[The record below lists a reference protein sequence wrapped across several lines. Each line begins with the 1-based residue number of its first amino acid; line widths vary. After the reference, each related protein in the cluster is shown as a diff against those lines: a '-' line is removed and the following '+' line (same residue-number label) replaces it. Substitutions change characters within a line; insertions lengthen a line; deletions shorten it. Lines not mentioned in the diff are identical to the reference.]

1 MTHVVDERLELLP
14 RDAHCFGVQAED
26 DLDGVGIGKTRR
38 AQANRANAAGSRM
51 TAFSSCSKQRLQL
64 VDRESRAP
72 QDGTKCPRADRPGTV
87 NRDCGA
93 SGQVIAMAERDE
105 RMWRLPRQ
113 SRV

>member
-1 MTHVVDERLELLP
+1 
-14 RDAHCFGVQAED
+14 
-26 DLDGVGIGKTRR
+26 
-38 AQANRANAAGSRM
+38 M

-93 SGQVIAMAERDE
+93 SGQVIAMAERDV
-105 RMWRLPRQ
+105 RADLPQ
-113 SRV
+113 LHESRTLEGAHEPRSRNLR